1 MPTSPMGPPRLVL
14 PSARRTRGESKDRA
28 RAAPPL
34 RAESGRS
41 EPARVC
47 RPRPHCAPGDP
58 PGTERTPLG
67 DRGARKSRTHAVWAR
82 GRARSGTAG
91 GRGPSRPG
99 QAAAALRA
107 SAAERR
113 LHLAQRLE
121 VLVEPVDVLLHLD
134 DARAELRDGAERA
147 ALLARLLHDVAEL
160 GLGAPLPERAAQ
172 VAGAEDAG
180 QREDTQP
187 AAYSSLHHPV
197 LLARLRRAC
206 ASSPCSRPAGT
217 RPAGPGGCRARAPC

>member
-1 MPTSPMGPPRLVL
+1 MAEPGSPAPTLLGR
-14 PSARRTRGESKDRA
+14 E
-28 RAAPPL
+28 
-34 RAESGRS
+34 AER
-41 EPARVC
+41 
-47 RPRPHCAPGDP
+47 APG
-58 PGTERTPLG
+58 RLG
-67 DRGARKSRTHAVWAR
+67 
-82 GRARSGTAG
+82 AG
-91 GRGPSRPG
+91 GRAGGPGP
-99 QAAAALRA
+99 AAAALRA

-134 DARAELRDGAERA
+134 DARAELPDGAERA

-187 AAYSSLHHPV
+187 AADSSLDHPV